1 MMLQQ
6 RLTVLL
12 IGLFCSAVAL
22 AQNVVL
28 PEVTRVELENGTVLL
43 LNEKHDVPLI
53 GLTASI
59 RGGAVADSPELHGT
73 ASLLA
78 GLLEK
83 GAGERSAQ
91 QFAEAVDSVGATLS
105 ASASLESIDVSAG
118 FMARD
123 ADLIIELL
131 ADMLVRPALDEDEM
145 QKLRER
151 RINFIRSAKDG
162 NLNALMPIY
171 GNAFLFGEHP
181 YGNPVNGSELSLA
194 KITLTDLKA
203 YYEEQLGGNR
213 LIVSVSGD
221 FDIDDMQRKLGDAFA
236 DWRAASAPLPVVEA
250 APKQSGNRV
259 LLIDKPGATQT
270 YFRMSNIGV
279 SREYAKRAEL
289 DLVNTLFGGRFTS
302 MLNTALRIESG
313 LTYGAGS
320 SLTRPSQPGSVSIAS
335 FTRTEATVE
344 AMDMALG
351 VLGQLRDGTLDDATI
366 QSGKNYVL
374 GQFPT
379 DFETADQL
387 AGVFAMLEK
396 YGLGADYINTYGNKI
411 EAATAESM
419 AAVIDEVYPAADDLV
434 FVILGDAEVIRSG
447 IAKYGPVTEL
457 AISEPRFRP

>member
-1 MMLQQ
+1 MMLQR

-12 IGLFCSAVAL
+12 IGLFCSGMAL
-22 AQNVVL
+22 AQNVIL
-28 PEVTRVELENGTVLL
+28 PEVTRVELENGAVLL

-53 GLTASI
+53 GLSASI

-91 QFAEAVDSVGATLS
+91 QFAEAADSVGATLS
-105 ASASLESIDVSAG
+105 TSAGLESIDISAG

-131 ADMLVRPALDEDEM
+131 ADMLIRPTLDKNEM

-162 NLNALMPIY
+162 NLTALMPIY

-181 YGNPVNGSELSLA
+181 YGNPVNGSESSLA
-194 KITLTDLKA
+194 DITLTDLRT

-213 LIVSVSGD
+213 LIISVSGD
-221 FDIDDMQRKLGDAFA
+221 FDIAEMQQKLGDAFA

-250 APKQSGNRV
+250 AQRQSGNRV

-270 YFRMSNIGV
+270 YFRMSNVGV
-279 SREYAKRAEL
+279 SRTYPNRADLE
-289 DLVNTLFGGRFTS
+289 LVNTLFGGRYTS
-302 MLNTALRIESG
+302 MLNSALRVESG

-320 SLTRPSQPGSVSIAS
+320 IVNQPSQPGSVNIAS
-335 FTRTEATVE
+335 YTRTEATVE

-351 VLGQLRDGTLDDATI
+351 ILGQLRDGALDDATI

-379 DFETADQL
+379 DFETAGQL

-396 YGLGADYINTYGNKI
+396 YGLDADYVNTYGDKVG
-411 EAATAESM
+411 AATAESM
-419 AAVIDEVYPAADDLV
+419 AAVIDEVYPAAEDLV
-434 FVILGDAEVIRSG
+434 FVILGDAETIREQV
-447 IAKYGPVTEL
+447 AKYGPVTEL